1 MIIQNKRSTE
11 QWKKAITIQDIS
23 KLMNTSL
30 RIVISVYLG
39 NTDEALAQIHK
50 KISQELQGSKI
61 DELIF

>member
-11 QWKKAITIQDIS
+11 QWKKAITTQDIS

-39 NTDEALAQIHK
+39 NTDEALAQLHK

>member
-39 NTDEALAQIHK
+39 NTDEALAQLHK

>member
-11 QWKKAITIQDIS
+11 QWKKAITTQDIS

>member
-50 KISQELQGSKI
+50 KISQELRGSKI

>member
-11 QWKKAITIQDIS
+11 QCKKAITIQDIS

-50 KISQELQGSKI
+50 
-61 DELIF
+61 